1 MIGGNRAP
9 ALRRVAHLG
18 DGWHPLGL
26 APEGVSDRL
35 NVIREEAE
43 SIGRTLTAFPV
54 QVRLDFQRIDAD
66 LIEAYEAVGVTD
78 LVLSCN
84 TGKVEEISQTL
95 GSFAKD
101 FLGS

>member
-9 ALRRVAHLG
+9 ALRRVAQLG

-26 APEGVSDRL
+26 SPDAISERL
-35 NVIREEAE
+35 SFIRDEAE
-43 SIGRTLTAFPV
+43 ASGRSMDAFPI
-54 QVRLDFQRIDAD
+54 QVRRDFDGVDSQ

-84 TGKVEEISQTL
+84 TGDVTEIENVL
-95 GSFAKD
+95 GSFAET
-101 FLGS
+101 FIN